1 MLMLTRTRARFGRAP
16 LVARLASQ
24 RPAHFQLLE
33 VPTQRACRA
42 LHTANETLSRHPR
55 HILLVSEL
63 RQRDQHDLRANRD
76 PTNPIQ
82 RPSDTVDAHNES
94 PPRPAQT
101 RQRNIRHRRLA
112 IRINSPVHRLDVRR
126 IKQNSPRRR
135 HHMPNTPRLRPPP
148 QSVRRN
154 TCKLGSFAGCEQGWH
169 FLHIHKDIVQCA
181 VCAVKCNMCSVCTLL
196 QILAT
201 LAL

>member
-24 RPAHFQLLE
+24 RPARLQLLE
-33 VPTQRACRA
+33 IPTQRARRA
-42 LHTANETLSRHPR
+42 LHTANKTLSRHPR

-63 RQRDQHDLRANRD
+63 RQRNQHDLRADRD

-82 RPSDTVDAHNES
+82 RPSNAIDAHNES
-94 PPRPAQT
+94 PPRPTQT
-101 RQRNIRHRRLA
+101 RQRNVRHRRLA

-126 IKQNSPRRR
+126 VKQNSPRRR

-154 TCKLGSFAGCEQGWH
+154 TYKPGSLARCEQFWQ
-169 FLHIHKDIVQCA
+169 FLHVHREIVRRA
-181 VCAVKCNMCSVCTLL
+181 ACAVKCNMCSVCTFLR
-196 QILAT
+196 ILAK
-201 LAL
+201 LPS